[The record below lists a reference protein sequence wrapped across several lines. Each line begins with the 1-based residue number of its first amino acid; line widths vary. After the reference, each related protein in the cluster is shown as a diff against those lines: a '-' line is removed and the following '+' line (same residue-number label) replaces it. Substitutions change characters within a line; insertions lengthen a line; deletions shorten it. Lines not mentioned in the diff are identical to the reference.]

1 MNDKCTYE
9 FVKDDNIT
17 YQDGSVSGKYVCS
30 KCKGQFRD
38 DFFETL
44 IKVGAKYCPY
54 CGAEIK
60 EHGKRLG

>member
-1 MNDKCTYE
+1 MNNKCTYE
-9 FVKDDNIT
+9 FVKDYNT
-17 YQDGSVSGKYVCS
+17 TNADGSVSGKYVCT

-44 IKVGAKYCPY
+44 IKVGAKHCPY

-60 EHGKRLG
+60 EYGKRRG